1 MCEDR
6 SVSHWINVSLPLTLS
21 LASAL
26 VAGRRV
32 TRTDDARC
40 PFSSPS
46 IPSPLVPKRS
56 SFHRDSIG
64 SLMRRANA
72 SRRSSEKMRERAVVV
87 GGKVARWLSLVARW
101 KPSRVIS
108 FPLTNGLR
116 NAAIVEYTAAKS
128 DDLYRIDSG
137 KGSRWD
143 TRAFEI
149 SFGYRGW
156 LLNVDGRCRIH
167 LTHEVERR
175 VSILYFV
182 SRIFMKY
189 RIRM

>member
-1 MCEDR
+1 M
-6 SVSHWINVSLPLTLS
+6 
-21 LASAL
+21 
-26 VAGRRV
+26 
-32 TRTDDARC
+32 
-40 PFSSPS
+40 
-46 IPSPLVPKRS
+46 
-56 SFHRDSIG
+56 HR
-64 SLMRRANA
+64 
-72 SRRSSEKMRERAVVV
+72 EEAV
-87 GGKVARWLSLVARW
+87 KKCAKERWLSGERWLDGCRLRW

-156 LLNVDGRCRIH
+156 LFNVDGRCRIH

-189 RIRM
+189 RMRM

>member
-1 MCEDR
+1 
-6 SVSHWINVSLPLTLS
+6 
-21 LASAL
+21 
-26 VAGRRV
+26 
-32 TRTDDARC
+32 
-40 PFSSPS
+40 
-46 IPSPLVPKRS
+46 
-56 SFHRDSIG
+56 
-64 SLMRRANA
+64 MRRANA

-101 KPSRVIS
+101 KSSRVIS

-149 SFGYRGW
+149 SFSYRGW

>member
-1 MCEDR
+1 
-6 SVSHWINVSLPLTLS
+6 
-21 LASAL
+21 
-26 VAGRRV
+26 
-32 TRTDDARC
+32 
-40 PFSSPS
+40 
-46 IPSPLVPKRS
+46 
-56 SFHRDSIG
+56 
-64 SLMRRANA
+64 MRRANA
-72 SRRSSEKMRERAVVV
+72 SRRSREKMRERAVVV